1 MTTGSVVGAVGT
13 HQISEGTR
21 ALSSLPEIDYVD
33 LFTLDLGS
41 GSDGGFG
48 TGSGATPGVTPE
60 RWARAMFGDV
70 PSVAEQVIWHGVLGL
85 RLRSGRSPD
94 TVGGWRIGG
103 RGDGWIRLETESWF
117 LSCNLLVQ
125 VAGDQ
130 VSLATFLR
138 YDRSVGHVVWPPLAA
153 IHRGLVPGVLRS
165 AAARIRASRR
175 SNGA

>member
-1 MTTGSVVGAVGT
+1 MTTGPVAGAVGPR
-13 HQISEGTR
+13 QISEATR

-33 LFTLDLGS
+33 LFTLDL
-41 GSDGGFG
+41 
-48 TGSGATPGVTPE
+48 GSGATPGVTPE

-70 PSVAEQVIWHGVLGL
+70 PSVAGQVIWRGLLGL
-85 RLRSGRSPD
+85 RLSSGRSRD
-94 TVGGWRIGG
+94 TVAGWRIGR

-125 VAGDQ
+125 VTGDQ

-138 YDRSVGHVVWPPLAA
+138 YDRSVGHVVWPPLST

-175 SNGA
+175 VEGG